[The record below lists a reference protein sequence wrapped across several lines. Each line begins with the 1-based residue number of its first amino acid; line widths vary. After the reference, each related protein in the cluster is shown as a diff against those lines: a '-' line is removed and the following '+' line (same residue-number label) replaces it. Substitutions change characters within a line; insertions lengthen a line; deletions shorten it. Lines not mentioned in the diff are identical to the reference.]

1 MFFFSSRLCP
11 YTATG
16 LPGEAVVN
24 VSFYLVPRFLGF
36 QDPMGGWVG
45 FWPGMQGSTGI
56 IKLPGLHKNCE
67 KCMSS
72 KILLF

>member
-24 VSFYLVPRFLGF
+24 VSFYLAPRFLGF
-36 QDPMGGWVG
+36 RDPIGRMGGVLPG
-45 FWPGMQGSTGI
+45 WPGMQGSTGI

-67 KCMSS
+67 KCMS
-72 KILLF
+72 